1 MAPIL
6 ALRVEAK
13 VVKNWFSP
21 RSSLLVRVKEMSKYI
36 SRRFKSVST
45 AMVVVTLLMS
55 LSACGAGE
63 GAEDGQNGAN
73 EPTQS
78 QQAKMSKFPSF
89 EGKSLYEAIVF
100 ARENN
105 LSYTIKDENGD
116 NPKTENTREW
126 KVVKQSP
133 AAGET
138 FKDRNKLELTVEKSN

>member
-1 MAPIL
+1 
-6 ALRVEAK
+6 
-13 VVKNWFSP
+13 
-21 RSSLLVRVKEMSKYI
+21 MSKNI
-36 SRRFKSVST
+36 APRLKSASI
-45 AMVVVTLLMS
+45 AMVVATLLIS

-63 GAEDGQNGAN
+63 GTEASQNGAS

-78 QQAKMSKFPSF
+78 QQPEVSKLPSF

-105 LSYTIKDENGD
+105 LSYAISDPKGD
-116 NPKTENTREW
+116 TPKTENSREW

-133 AAGET
+133 VAGET